1 MYFLSSQICV
11 GSTFKHPFFSARFSL
26 YCPLVFTLYT
36 TRFNNK
42 NFTFCLQN
50 VFILFVFIS
59 KQTAIISIYIIDW
72 LVFKTETESVYCAVR
87 SECYI
92 YFRFFS
98 VLKESENALCF
109 KETRIQS
116 GGSPYEICDH
126 LRDIVRGYSP
136 SILVFPVSIILPVSD
151 LSSS

>member
-1 MYFLSSQICV
+1 
-11 GSTFKHPFFSARFSL
+11 
-26 YCPLVFTLYT
+26 
-36 TRFNNK
+36 
-42 NFTFCLQN
+42 
-50 VFILFVFIS
+50 LFVFIS